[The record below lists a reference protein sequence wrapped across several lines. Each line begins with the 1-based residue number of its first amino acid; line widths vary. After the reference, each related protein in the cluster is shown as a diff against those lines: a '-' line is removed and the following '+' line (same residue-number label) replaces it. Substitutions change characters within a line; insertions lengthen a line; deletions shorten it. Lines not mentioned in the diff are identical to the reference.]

1 MWLLLTAFMKSFAFV
16 LIACVALASCQ
27 KELRYDVD
35 PGTTGGGGGGSGSGS
50 GGSSGYYIKG
60 KRNDTTFSYT
70 SNAAANITTTSGVTS
85 LAMIATAPSPGTE
98 LFNLDISF
106 LTGSVATG
114 TYSEANNL
122 GFSVIVLGLY
132 GNSQGSTFVSGGSII
147 TGAPPLT
154 ITILTKTSTEITG
167 TFSGTLY
174 APDATGL
181 PSVPAAF
188 TGGSFDLPIK

>member
-1 MWLLLTAFMKSFAFV
+1 MKWFSFV
-16 LIACVALASCQ
+16 LVACVALSSCQ

-35 PGTTGGGGGGSGSGS
+35 PGTTGGTSGS
-50 GGSSGYYIKG
+50 GGSGSSGGSSYYIKG
-60 KRNDTTFSYT
+60 KRNDTTFSYAT
-70 SNAAANITTTSGVTS
+70 NAAATITTTSGVNS
-85 LAMIATAPSPGTE
+85 LAMIAMAPSPSIE
-98 LFNLDISF
+98 LLNLDISF
-106 LTGSVATG
+106 FTTGVTTG
-114 TYSEANNL
+114 TYSEADNL
-122 GFSVIVLGLY
+122 SLNVIVLGLY
-132 GNSQGSTFVSGGSII
+132 NGNSAGNTYASGGSLL